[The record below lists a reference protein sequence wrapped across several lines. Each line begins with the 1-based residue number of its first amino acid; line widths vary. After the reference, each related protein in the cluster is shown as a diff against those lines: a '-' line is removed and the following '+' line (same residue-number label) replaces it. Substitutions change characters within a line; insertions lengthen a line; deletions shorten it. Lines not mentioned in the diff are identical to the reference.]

1 MTSAVVPA
9 VPRPRRKLRW
19 IIAEEPNPE
28 EVAALAADLNLP
40 PLVCRLLCARGYS
53 ASGAAR
59 TFLRPRLD
67 QLHDPLTMLDLDKA
81 VARLARAIREQELVF
96 VHGDYDVDG
105 ISSTTL
111 LTRTILHLGGR
122 AQPFIPKRLQDGYD
136 LSAAGVKAAIDAGA
150 KVVVTC
156 DCGTTAVEPI
166 KDLCAAGIDVIVTD
180 HHLPGSALPDCL
192 AVLNP
197 KRPGCGYPDKDLAA
211 VGVVFKLALA
221 LAREMGRGE
230 NQVWQMLD
238 LVALATVADIAP
250 LRGENRVFVRLGLKL
265 LQETRNVGLRALV
278 QASGLSGKQIT
289 AGRVGFIL
297 APRLNAVGRLGAAI
311 RGVELLMT
319 ETEHEANVIA
329 RDLEELNRKRQEIDR
344 ATLEEARE
352 EVVRRDLGETFGI
365 VLARDGWHPGV
376 IGIVASRIVEEF
388 GRPTIMISSSAT
400 VCKGSGRS
408 IPAFNLHAGLVEC
421 ADLLEKFGGHKAAA
435 GVTLDRSR
443 LDAFTE
449 RFNEVARAAL
459 EPDDLLGQLRVDLE
473 MPLAEATDALES
485 LIRHFEPFGIGN
497 PSPVFLSRGVR
508 LKSPPRTL
516 KHEGLKLYLD
526 AGGSALEAIGWG
538 FADRAGEIAPGGAID
553 VVYRIERDEYQ
564 GTSRLQAR
572 LLDFA
577 PSR

>member
-1 MTSAVVPA
+1 MTVVPLA
-9 VPRPRRKLRW
+9 ATPRRKLRW
-19 IIAEEPNPE
+19 IIAAEPNPD

-53 ASGAAR
+53 ASGAAK

-67 QLHDPLTMLDLDKA
+67 QLHDPLSMLDLDKA
-81 VARLARAIREQELVF
+81 VARLARAIRDQELIF

-111 LTRTILHLGGR
+111 LTRTILLLGGR
-122 AQPFIPKRLQDGYD
+122 AQPFIPKRLEDGYD
-136 LSAAGVKAAIDAGA
+136 LSGAGVKAAIEAGA

-156 DCGTTAVEPI
+156 DCGTTAVDPI
-166 KDLCAAGIDVIVTD
+166 KALCAAGIDVIVTD

-211 VGVVFKLALA
+211 VGVVFKLGLA
-221 LAREMGRGE
+221 LTREMGRGE

-265 LQETRNVGLRALV
+265 LQQTRNVGLRALV
-278 QASGLSGKQIT
+278 NAAGLSGKQIT

-352 EVVRRDLGETFGI
+352 DVVRRDLGETFGI

-400 VCKGSGRS
+400 TCKGSGRS
-408 IPAFNLHAGLVEC
+408 IPAFNLHAGLIEC
-421 ADLLEKFGGHKAAA
+421 ADLLQKFGGHKAAA

-443 LDAFTE
+443 LEEFTQ

-473 MPLAEATDALES
+473 MPLAEATDALQS
-485 LIRHFEPFGIGN
+485 LITHFEPFGIGN
-497 PSPVFLSRGVR
+497 PSPVFLSRSVR
-508 LKSPPRTL
+508 LKSPPRVL
-516 KHEGLKLYLD
+516 KNEGLKLYLD
-526 AGGSALEAIGWG
+526 SGSAVLEAIGWG
-538 FADRAGEIAPGGAID
+538 FADRAGEIGAGSAID

-564 GTSRLQAR
+564 GYSKLQAR

-577 PSR
+577 PAR

>member
-1 MTSAVVPA
+1 MTVVPA
-9 VPRPRRKLRW
+9 PASSRRKLRW
-19 IIAEEPNPE
+19 ILSPEPNPE
-28 EVAALAADLNLP
+28 EVAALAADLSLP
-40 PLVCRLLCARGYS
+40 PLVCRLLCARGYN
-53 ASGAAR
+53 ASGTAR

-96 VHGDYDVDG
+96 IHGDYDVDG

-111 LTRTILHLGGR
+111 LTRTILLLGGR
-122 AQPFIPKRLQDGYD
+122 AQPFIPKRLEDGYD
-136 LSAAGVKAAIDAGA
+136 LSGAGVKAAIDAGA

-156 DCGTTAVEPI
+156 DCGTTAVQPI
-166 KDLCAAGIDVIVTD
+166 KTLCAAGIDVIVTD
-180 HHLPGSALPDCL
+180 HHLPGSELPDCL

-230 NQVWQMLD
+230 NQIWQMLD

-278 QASGLSGKQIT
+278 HASGLSGKQIT
-289 AGRVGFIL
+289 AGRIGFIL

-352 EVVRRDLGETFGI
+352 DVVRRDLAETFGI

-400 VCKGSGRS
+400 TCKGSGRS
-408 IPAFNLHAGLVEC
+408 IPAFNLHAGLGEC

-443 LDAFTE
+443 LEEFTE

-459 EPDDLLGQLRVDLE
+459 EPDDLLGQIRVDLE
-473 MPLAEATDALES
+473 MPLAEATDALQS

-516 KHEGLKLYLD
+516 KHDGLKLYLD
-526 AGGSALEAIGWG
+526 AGGAVLEAIGWG
-538 FADRAGEIAPGGAID
+538 FAERAGEIAPGGTID

-577 PSR
+577 PSPG

>member
-1 MTSAVVPA
+1 MTAVVPTG
-9 VPRPRRKLRW
+9 RRKLRW
-19 IIAEEPNPE
+19 IVAEAPNAE

-40 PLVCRLLCARGYS
+40 PLVCRLLCARGYN
-53 ASGAAR
+53 ASGTAR

-67 QLHDPLTMLDLDKA
+67 QLHDPLAMLDLDKA
-81 VARLARAIREQELVF
+81 VARLARAIRDQELVF

-111 LTRTILHLGGR
+111 LTRTILFLGGR
-122 AQPFIPKRLQDGYD
+122 AQPFIPKRLDDGYD
-136 LSAAGVKAAIDAGA
+136 LSGAGVKAAIEAGA

-156 DCGTTAVEPI
+156 DCGTTAIEPI
-166 KDLCAAGIDVIVTD
+166 KALCAAGIDVIVTD
-180 HHLPGSALPDCL
+180 HHLPGSALPECL

-221 LAREMGRGE
+221 LAREMGKGE

-278 QASGLSGKQIT
+278 HAAGLSGKQIT

-352 EVVRRDLGETFGI
+352 DVVRRDLDETFGI

-400 VCKGSGRS
+400 TCKGSGRS

-443 LDAFTE
+443 LEAFSQ

-459 EPDDLLGQLRVDLE
+459 EPDDLLGQIRVDLE
-473 MPLAEATDALES
+473 MPLAEATDALQS

-516 KHEGLKLYLD
+516 KNDGLKLYLD
-526 AGGSALEAIGWG
+526 TGGAVLEAIGWG
-538 FADRAGEIAPGGAID
+538 FAGRAREISAGGAID

-577 PSR
+577 PSH

>member
-1 MTSAVVPA
+1 MSSSVAPA
-9 VPRPRRKLRW
+9 PASPRRKLRW
-19 IIAEEPNPE
+19 IIADEPDAG
-28 EVAALAADLNLP
+28 EVAALVADLNLP
-40 PLVCRLLCARGYS
+40 PLVCRLLCARGYRD
-53 ASGAAR
+53 SGLAR
-59 TFLRPRLD
+59 TFLRPKLD
-67 QLHDPLTMLDLDKA
+67 QLHDPLAMLDLDKA
-81 VARLARAIREQELVF
+81 VQRLARAIRDDELVF

-105 ISSTTL
+105 ICSTTL
-111 LTRTILHLGGR
+111 LTRTILALGGR

-136 LSAAGVKAAIDAGA
+136 LSGAGVSAAIEAGA

-156 DCGTTAVEPI
+156 DCGTTAVEPVRA
-166 KDLCAAGIDVIVTD
+166 LCAAGIDVIVTD
-180 HHLPGSALPDCL
+180 HHLPGQALPDCL

-197 KRPGCGYPDKDLAA
+197 KRDGCGYPDKDLAA

-221 LAREMGRGE
+221 LAREMGKGE

-265 LQETRNVGLRALV
+265 MHETRNVGLRSLINA
-278 QASGLSGKQIT
+278 AGLSGKQIT

-352 EVVRRDLGETFGI
+352 EVIRLDLGETFGI

-400 VCKGSGRS
+400 TCKGSGRS
-408 IPAFNLHAGLVEC
+408 IPAFNLHAGLIEC
-421 ADLLEKFGGHKAAA
+421 GDLLQKFGGHKAAA

-443 LDAFTE
+443 LHDFVG
-449 RFNEVARAAL
+449 RFNDVARAAL
-459 EPDDLLGQLRVDLE
+459 QPEDLLGQLRVDLE
-473 MPLAEATDALES
+473 MPLADATDALQS
-485 LIRHFEPFGIGN
+485 LIHHFEPFGIGN

-508 LKSPPRTL
+508 LKSPPRIL

-526 AGGSALEAIGWG
+526 TGNGAIEAIGWG
-538 FADRAGEIAPGGAID
+538 FAGRAGEINTGSALD
-553 VVYRIERDEYQ
+553 VVYKIERDEYQ
-564 GTSRLQAR
+564 GASRLQAR

-577 PSR
+577 SST

>member
-1 MTSAVVPA
+1 MTSAVV
-9 VPRPRRKLRW
+9 PRRKLRW
-19 IIAEEPNPE
+19 IIAEEPNPA
-28 EVAALAADLNLP
+28 EVASLAADLNLP

-53 ASGAAR
+53 TSGAAR

-67 QLHDPLTMLDLDKA
+67 QLHDPLAMLDLDKA

-111 LTRTILHLGGR
+111 LTRTILNLGGR
-122 AQPFIPKRLQDGYD
+122 AQPFIPRRLEHGYD
-136 LSAAGVKAAIDAGA
+136 LSAAGVQAAIEAGA

-156 DCGTTAVEPI
+156 DCGTSAVEPI

-221 LAREMGRGE
+221 LAREMGQGE

-278 QASGLSGKQIT
+278 NAAGLSGKQIT

-352 EVVRRDLGETFGI
+352 EVVRRDIGETFGI

-388 GRPTIMISSSAT
+388 GRPTIMISSTAT
-400 VCKGSGRS
+400 TCKGSGRS
-408 IPAFNLHAGLVEC
+408 IPAFNLHAGLIEC

-443 LDAFTE
+443 LEAFTE

-459 EPDDLLGQLRVDLE
+459 EPDDLLGQIRVDLE
-473 MPLAEATDALES
+473 MPLAEATDALQS
-485 LIRHFEPFGIGN
+485 LISHFEPFGIGN

-526 AGGSALEAIGWG
+526 AGGTVLEAIGWG
-538 FADRAGEIAPGGAID
+538 FADRVGEIKNGGPID

-577 PSR
+577 PSH

>member
-1 MTSAVVPA
+1 M
-9 VPRPRRKLRW
+9 
-19 IIAEEPNPE
+19 AEEPNAE
-28 EVAALAADLNLP
+28 EVAALAADLSLP
-40 PLVCRLLCARGYS
+40 PLVCRLLCARGYN

-67 QLHDPLTMLDLDKA
+67 QLHDPLAMLDLDKA
-81 VARLARAIREQELVF
+81 VTRLARSIRDQELVF

-111 LTRTILHLGGR
+111 LTRTILLLGGR
-122 AQPFIPKRLQDGYD
+122 AQPFIPKRLEDGYD
-136 LSAAGVKAAIDAGA
+136 LSGAGVKAAIEAGA

-166 KDLCAAGIDVIVTD
+166 KALCAAGIDVIVTD
-180 HHLPGSALPDCL
+180 HHLPGSELPDCL
-192 AVLNP
+192 AILNP

-221 LAREMGRGE
+221 LAREMGAGE

-278 QASGLSGKQIT
+278 HAAGLSGKQIT

-319 ETEHEANVIA
+319 ESEHEANVIA

-352 EVVRRDLGETFGI
+352 EVVRRDLAETFGI

-400 VCKGSGRS
+400 TCKGSGRS
-408 IPAFNLHAGLVEC
+408 IPAFNLHAGLIEC

-443 LDAFTE
+443 LEAFTE

-459 EPDDLLGQLRVDLE
+459 EPDDLLGQIRVDLE
-473 MPLAEATDALES
+473 MPLAEATDALQS

-516 KHEGLKLYLD
+516 KNDGLKLYLD
-526 AGGSALEAIGWG
+526 TGGAVLEAIGWG
-538 FADRAGEIAPGGAID
+538 FADRASEISTSGAID

-564 GTSRLQAR
+564 GMSRLQAR

-577 PSR
+577 PSPG

>member
-1 MTSAVVPA
+1 M
-9 VPRPRRKLRW
+9 
-19 IIAEEPNPE
+19 
-28 EVAALAADLNLP
+28 
-40 PLVCRLLCARGYS
+40 
-53 ASGAAR
+53 
-59 TFLRPRLD
+59 
-67 QLHDPLTMLDLDKA
+67 
-81 VARLARAIREQELVF
+81 
-96 VHGDYDVDG
+96 
-105 ISSTTL
+105 
-111 LTRTILHLGGR
+111 
-122 AQPFIPKRLQDGYD
+122 
-136 LSAAGVKAAIDAGA
+136 
-150 KVVVTC
+150 
-156 DCGTTAVEPI
+156 
-166 KDLCAAGIDVIVTD
+166 
-180 HHLPGSALPDCL
+180 
-192 AVLNP
+192 
-197 KRPGCGYPDKDLAA
+197 
-211 VGVVFKLALA
+211 
-221 LAREMGRGE
+221 
-230 NQVWQMLD
+230 
-238 LVALATVADIAP
+238 
-250 LRGENRVFVRLGLKL
+250 GLKL

-278 QASGLSGKQIT
+278 KAAGLSGKQIT

-352 EVVRRDLGETFGI
+352 EVVRRDLAETFGI

-400 VCKGSGRS
+400 TCKGSGRS
-408 IPAFNLHAGLVEC
+408 IPAFNLHAGLIEC
-421 ADLLEKFGGHKAAA
+421 ADLLERFGGHKAAA
-435 GVTLDRSR
+435 GVTLDRSQ
-443 LDAFTE
+443 LQAFTD

-459 EPDDLLGQLRVDLE
+459 EPEDLLGQLRVDLE
-473 MPLAEATDALES
+473 MPLADANDALQS
-485 LIRHFEPFGIGN
+485 LIRHFEPFGVGN

-526 AGGSALEAIGWG
+526 AGGSVLEAIGWG
-538 FADRAGEIAPGGAID
+538 FADRASEIALGSAID

-577 PSR
+577 PSH

>member
-1 MTSAVVPA
+1 MSPTVAA
-9 VPRPRRKLRW
+9 AHPRRKLRW
-19 IIAEEPNPE
+19 IVADEPNPE
-28 EVAALAADLNLP
+28 EVAALAADLSLP
-40 PLVCRLLCARGYS
+40 LLVCRLLCARGYN

-96 VHGDYDVDG
+96 IHGDYDVDG

-111 LTRTILHLGGR
+111 LTRTILLLGGR
-122 AQPFIPKRLQDGYD
+122 AQPFIPKRLGDGYD
-136 LSAAGVKAAIDAGA
+136 LSGAGVKAAVEAGA

-166 KDLCAAGIDVIVTD
+166 KALCAAGVDVIVTD

-221 LAREMGRGE
+221 LARDLGKGE

-278 QASGLSGKQIT
+278 HAAGLSGKQIT

-352 EVVRRDLGETFGI
+352 EVVRRDLDETFGI

-388 GRPTIMISSSAT
+388 GRPTIMISSSPT
-400 VCKGSGRS
+400 TCKGSGRS

-443 LDAFTE
+443 LEEFTQ

-459 EPDDLLGQLRVDLE
+459 EPDDLLGQIRVDME
-473 MPLAEATDALES
+473 MPLAEATDALQS

-497 PSPVFLSRGVR
+497 PSPVFLSRRVR

-516 KHEGLKLYLD
+516 KHDGLKLYLD
-526 AGGSALEAIGWG
+526 AGGSVLEAVGWG
-538 FADRAGEIAPGGAID
+538 FAGRAGEIKTGSALD
-553 VVYRIERDEYQ
+553 VVYKIERDEYQ
-564 GTSRLQAR
+564 GASRLQAR

-577 PSR
+577 PSI

>member
-1 MTSAVVPA
+1 MTSAVV
-9 VPRPRRKLRW
+9 PRRKLRW

-40 PLVCRLLCARGYS
+40 PLVCRLLCARGYN
-53 ASGAAR
+53 ASGTAR

-67 QLHDPLTMLDLDKA
+67 QLHDPLAMLDLDKA
-81 VARLARAIREQELVF
+81 VARLARAIRGQELVF

-111 LTRTILHLGGR
+111 LTRTILNLGGR
-122 AQPFIPKRLQDGYD
+122 AQPFIPRRLEHGYD
-136 LSAAGVKAAIDAGA
+136 LSAAGVQAAIEAGA
-150 KVVVTC
+150 GVVVTC

-166 KDLCAAGIDVIVTD
+166 RDLCAAGIDVIVTD

-221 LAREMGRGE
+221 LAREMGKGE

-265 LQETRNVGLRALV
+265 LEETRNVGLRALV
-278 QASGLSGKQIT
+278 NAAGLSGKQIT

-388 GRPTIMISSSAT
+388 GRPTIMISSTAT
-400 VCKGSGRS
+400 TCKGSGRS
-408 IPAFNLHAGLVEC
+408 IPAFNLHAGLIEC
-421 ADLLEKFGGHKAAA
+421 ADLLQKFGGHKAAA

-443 LDAFTE
+443 LEAFTE

-459 EPDDLLGQLRVDLE
+459 EPDDLLGQIRVDLD
-473 MPLAEATDALES
+473 MPLAEATDALQS

-526 AGGSALEAIGWG
+526 AGGTVLEAIGWG
-538 FADRAGEIAPGGAID
+538 FADRASEIALGSAID
-553 VVYRIERDEYQ
+553 VVYRIERDEYR

-577 PSR
+577 PSH

>member
-1 MTSAVVPA
+1 MTSSAPPA
-9 VPRPRRKLRW
+9 PAHARRKLRW
-19 IIAEEPNPE
+19 IIAEEPNAD

-40 PLVCRLLCARGYS
+40 PLVCRLLCARGYN
-53 ASGAAR
+53 ASGSAR
-59 TFLRPRLD
+59 TFLRPKLD
-67 QLHDPLTMLDLDKA
+67 QLHDPLAMLDLDKA
-81 VARLARAIREQELVF
+81 VDRLMRAIRDQELVF

-105 ISSTTL
+105 ICSTTL

-122 AQPFIPKRLQDGYD
+122 AQPFIPRRLEHGYD
-136 LSAAGVKAAIDAGA
+136 LSSAGVEAAIAADA

-166 KDLCAAGIDVIVTD
+166 KALCAAGIAVIVTD
-180 HHLPGSALPDCL
+180 HHLPGAALPDCL

-221 LAREMGRGE
+221 LARAAGKGE
-230 NQVWQMLD
+230 NEVWKMLD

-265 LQETRNVGLRALV
+265 LQDTRNIGLRSLV
-278 QASGLSGKQIT
+278 NAAGLSGKQIT

-352 EVVRRDLGETFGI
+352 EVIKRDLGETFGI

-400 VCKGSGRS
+400 TCKGSGRS
-408 IPAFNLHAGLVEC
+408 IPAFNLHAGLLAC
-421 ADLLEKFGGHKAAA
+421 ADLLQKFGGHKAAA

-443 LDAFTE
+443 LDEFTE
-449 RFNEVARAAL
+449 RFNEVAREAL
-459 EPDDLLGQLRVDLE
+459 EPDDLLGQIRVDLE
-473 MPLAEATDALES
+473 MPLADATEALQS

-497 PSPVFLSRGVR
+497 PSPVFLSRGVM
-508 LKSPPRTL
+508 LKSAPRTL
-516 KHEGLKLYLD
+516 KHDGLKLYLD
-526 AGGSALEAIGWG
+526 TGSSVLEAIGWG
-538 FADRAGEIAPGGAID
+538 FADRASEINMRGSLD

-564 GTSRLQAR
+564 GLSRLQAR

-577 PSR
+577 PSH

>member
-1 MTSAVVPA
+1 MTVVTPTE
-9 VPRPRRKLRW
+9 RRKLRW
-19 IIAEEPNPE
+19 LIAAEPSAD

-53 ASGAAR
+53 GSDAAR
-59 TFLRPRLD
+59 TFLRPKLD
-67 QLHDPLTMLDLDKA
+67 QLHDPLAMLDLDKA
-81 VARLARAIREQELVF
+81 VARLARAIRDQELVF

-105 ISSTTL
+105 ICSTTL

-122 AQPFIPKRLQDGYD
+122 AQPFIPKRLEDGYD
-136 LSAAGVKAAIDAGA
+136 LSGAGVKAAIAAGA

-156 DCGTTAVEPI
+156 DCGTSAVEPV

-180 HHLPGSALPDCL
+180 HHLPGSSLPECL

-197 KRPGCGYPDKDLAA
+197 RRSGCTYPDKDLAA

-221 LAREMGRGE
+221 LAREMGKGE

-250 LRGENRVFVRLGLKL
+250 LRGENRVFVRVGLKL
-265 LQETRNVGLRALV
+265 LQETRNVGLRSLV
-278 QASGLSGKQIT
+278 NAAGLSGKQIT

-319 ETEHEANVIA
+319 ENEHEANVIA

-344 ATLEEARE
+344 ATLDEARE
-352 EVVRRDLGETFGI
+352 EVVRRDLGDMFGI

-388 GRPTIMISSSAT
+388 GRPTIMISSTAT
-400 VCKGSGRS
+400 TCKGSGRS
-408 IPAFNLHAGLVEC
+408 IPAFNLHAGLIEC

-443 LDAFTE
+443 LAEFAE
-449 RFNEVARAAL
+449 RFNDVARAAL
-459 EPDDLLGQLRVDLE
+459 EPDDLLGQLRIDLE
-473 MPLAEATDALES
+473 MPLADATDALQS
-485 LIRHFEPFGIGN
+485 MISHFEPFGIGN

-508 LKSPPRTL
+508 LRSPARTL
-516 KHEGLKLYLD
+516 KHDGLKLYLD
-526 AGGSALEAIGWG
+526 TGTGALEAIGWG
-538 FADRAGEIAPGGAID
+538 FADRVREISTTGTID
-553 VVYRIERDEYQ
+553 VVYKIERDEYK
-564 GTSRLQAR
+564 GMSRLQAR

-577 PSR
+577 PSTT